1 MKKIQKNE
9 ILVFIIFTLFII
21 GFSQIK
27 FEFADNQKDN
37 YKNEIIPKASDD
49 LIDSTRV
56 FIDKTTVNRGI
67 ETLNI
72 TYNNTDF
79 YIPGVDE
86 EYEFIANIT
95 FFDDSQLNLT
105 LTDTDGSGPDEIW
118 EVLFTP
124 SIYNVTGNTKITILA
139 VLNTTGEIQDG
150 PGVYDRE
157 FTIKNNLPKVGVFMN
172 ATEIYRNE
180 TIKIDYLPS
189 DIENKGMDLEWE
201 VNLYDPTDYINPNMT
216 LVTLG
221 EKIFS
226 SEVPILNSFNIGEWR
241 IEATCFDTEIE
252 DNSSTVNST
261 FLVKNNDPVI
271 ENIFYQIDDE
281 DPIQAETVEILDI
294 FRGLDKNLTIYV
306 NASDIE
312 SNEMKLTISVSD
324 PITGDNI
331 LPTSLTNIPVAVNET
346 SNFTAIVSIPLSA
359 NIGLTEL
366 KIVVLEDEI
375 IQEEYSQEIF
385 IHNNAPILNNFTIND
400 EFGNQTTINEG
411 DWLSF
416 KFGAEDDEDS
426 IDFVMISILYYDD
439 FGVIQYLNYST
450 SYHGSN
456 TEILIRGVDLKLT
469 TGIYTVYA
477 YVFDHDGDF
486 ATTYPQSFAIQPDP
500 RVDASSWLLFA
511 IGIIIGL
518 TFTYVGVYS
527 YYRKKFEDLSSNT
540 PKEKSKEHL
549 KVSKKKD
556 EDSVDFKESDEKLS
570 TKSDKKSKKKKLI
583 RKL

>member
-1 MKKIQKNE
+1 MKKKQKNE
-9 ILVFIIFTLFII
+9 LLVFTIFALFII
-21 GFSQIK
+21 GFSQID
-27 FEFADNQKDN
+27 FDFADNQKEN
-37 YKNEIIPKASDD
+37 YKNEMTPKASADT
-49 LIDSTRV
+49 IYSSRV
-56 FIDKTTVNRGI
+56 FINNTIVHRGI

-72 TYNNTDF
+72 TYNNTGHYDPSTG
-79 YIPGVDE
+79 YT
-86 EYEFIANIT
+86 FIANIT
-95 FFDDSQLNLT
+95 FSNDSQLNLT
-105 LTDTDGSGPDEIW
+105 LVDTDGGGPGEIW
-118 EVLFTP
+118 EVLYTP
-124 SIYNVTGNTKITILA
+124 SIFNITGNTKITILA
-139 VLNTTGEIQDG
+139 VLGGAIQNV
-150 PGVYDRE
+150 PAIYDRE
-157 FTIKNNLPKVGVFMN
+157 FILKNNLPKVGVFMN

-189 DIENKGMDLEWE
+189 DIENNVIDLQWE
-201 VNLYDPTDYINPNMT
+201 VKLYDPTDYMNPNIT
-216 LVTLG
+216 LVNKG

-226 SEVPILNSFNIGEWR
+226 SEIPILNSFNIGEWR
-241 IEATCFDTEIE
+241 IEAKCYDTEIV
-252 DNSSTVNST
+252 DNNSTVNST

-271 ENIFYQIDDE
+271 ENILFQINDE
-281 DPIQAETVEILDI
+281 DPIQADTVEILNI

-331 LPTSLTNIPVAVNET
+331 LPTSLTNIPVAVNQT
-346 SNFTAIVSIPLSA
+346 SNFTTIVSIPLSA

-385 IHNNAPILNNFTIND
+385 IQNNAPILNNFTING
-400 EFGNQTTINEG
+400 EFGIQTTINEG

-416 KFGAEDDEDS
+416 KFGAEDDEDT
-426 IDFVMISILYYDD
+426 IEFVLISILYYDD

-477 YVFDHDGDF
+477 YIFDRDGDS
-486 ATTYPQSFAIQPDP
+486 ATTSPQSFAIQPDP
-500 RVDASSWLLFA
+500 RIDASSWLLFV

-540 PKEKSKEHL
+540 PKEKSKEQL